1 MTLTVTQLKPA
12 MHPHPVLAFG
22 FVELIIIGLILA
34 ALVVLA
40 LWWFMN
46 RMRAGVP
53 GPVTPGGGGGTPLSS
68 PTPSPVDE
76 LTKLITAVRD
86 SGEVTAGQCQEMRS
100 LLQQIRDAGA
110 PPEMLDPLEAQ
121 IEELCSGQ

>member
-1 MTLTVTQLKPA
+1 
-12 MHPHPVLAFG
+12 MHPHPILALG
-22 FVELIIIGLILA
+22 LLEIILIALILA

-40 LWWFMN
+40 LWW
-46 RMRAGVP
+46 ATQKLGAAAAAAAS
-53 GPVTPGGGGGTPLSS
+53 GAGGTAGTPNPT
-68 PTPSPVDE
+68 PTPSPVDQ